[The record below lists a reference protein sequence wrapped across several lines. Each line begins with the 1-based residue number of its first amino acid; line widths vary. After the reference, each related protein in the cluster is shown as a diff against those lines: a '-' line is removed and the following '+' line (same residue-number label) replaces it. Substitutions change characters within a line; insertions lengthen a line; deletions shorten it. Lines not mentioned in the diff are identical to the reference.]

1 MYGAVFVDLPKL
13 EKTNIFVIQV
23 FSFYLTPIFKSNLK
37 IDIKLKLCTPA
48 LNNGPL
54 IVSIQ
59 FKNQTREHHFL

>member
-23 FSFYLTPIFKSNLK
+23 YLTPIFKSNLK